1 MDDLVDVLVDDS
13 LILSVQGLFLTLV
26 SLLGTFFYIHL
37 GNWRRD
43 LIKLKAKWEQ
53 NKFNQTD
60 DERSAVL
67 EVRYELPG
75 LANYVVPLVTGVV
88 TGFIVLIAVLSA
100 VLWSYYGGP
109 PALRAFMRVAGGAS
123 LALYLGLTGLFLVD
137 GLRTAREIGREM
149 DEELARE

>member
-1 MDDLVDVLVDDS
+1 MNDS
-13 LILSVQGLFLTLV
+13 LVLSVQGLFLTLV

-60 DERSAVL
+60 EERSAVL

-75 LANYVVPLVTGVV
+75 LANYVVPLVSAVV
-88 TGFIVLIAVLSA
+88 TGFILLIAVLSA
-100 VLWSYYGGP
+100 VLWSYYTGLA
-109 PALRAFMRVAGGAS
+109 ALRTYMRVAGGAS
-123 LALYLGLTGLFLVD
+123 LFLYVGLTALFLVD
-137 GLRTAREIGREM
+137 GLRTARQIGKEI
-149 DEELARE
+149 DEELARG